1 MYDIVM
7 RDDLHRTVGLNQ
19 RWRRVIRNAKAK
31 ADRIERLPASVVDA
45 VRLSLNDGIR
55 KSWLTDL
62 RTAVREASSDL
73 FGPDQMHAA
82 LRQFATNA
90 ASTVERE
97 VVDCVRAR
105 AAFESNGQ
113 LVTGAVVEVGARL
126 RDRQFEL
133 LVAQVRAKYPRDA
146 AELRGVLSAA
156 KEKCDMAKVV
166 DGFGNIASRS
176 VKKLG
181 IDLNEL
187 VE

>member
-1 MYDIVM
+1 M
-7 RDDLHRTVGLNQ
+7 RDDLHRTVGVNQ

-31 ADRIERLPASVVDA
+31 SDRIERLPASVVDA

-62 RTAVREASSDL
+62 RTAVSEGSSDL
-73 FGPDQMHAA
+73 FGPDRMHAA
-82 LRQFATNA
+82 LRQFASNA

-113 LVTGAVVEVGARL
+113 LVTGALVEVGARL

-133 LVAQVRAKYPRDA
+133 LVAQVRAKYPKDA
-146 AELRGVLSAA
+146 AELRAVFSAA
-156 KEKCDMAKVV
+156 KQKCDMSEVL
-166 DGFGNIASRS
+166 DGSGGIASRGI
-176 VKKLG
+176 KKRA
-181 IDLNEL
+181 IDLNEI